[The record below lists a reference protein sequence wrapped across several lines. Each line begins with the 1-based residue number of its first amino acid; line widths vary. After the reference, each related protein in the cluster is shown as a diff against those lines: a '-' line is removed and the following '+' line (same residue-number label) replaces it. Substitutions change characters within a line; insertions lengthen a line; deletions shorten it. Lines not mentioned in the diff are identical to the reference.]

1 MKKVVSYVH
10 ISKIKINDPAGGI
23 DKSVEIDRN
32 FKNCTFDLFLLNL
45 PLKPS
50 SSGSHIRI
58 YYNKPHFNQ
67 LFVIFFSFNQCLHI
81 HKKVIIFFWMIIA
94 N

>member
-58 YYNKPHFNQ
+58 YYNKHILINHICY
-67 LFVIFFSFNQCLHI
+67 IFLFNQCLHI
-81 HKKVIIFFWMIIA
+81 HKKGDHILWMIIA